1 MGAAP
6 TYARRYVLFTLVGV
20 AGEDDLDAPD
30 LTTPGQQ
37 PSGPER
43 PNQNSNGQLDGGGS
57 EGGGGWV
64 ADGGRMVVDTMG
76 LLELSN
82 LNRLAECGA
91 FSHPTAAAVISHWP
105 HRYSARIT
113 RFLAKATIPQ
123 QAGSRRGTIGVFA
136 KPARNEA
143 RCRWRRKLGAAD
155 SGERAGRGRC

>member
-1 MGAAP
+1 MAA
-6 TYARRYVLFTLVGV
+6 V
-20 AGEDDLDAPD
+20 
-30 LTTPGQQ
+30 
-37 PSGPER
+37 
-43 PNQNSNGQLDGGGS
+43 
-57 EGGGGWV
+57 V
-64 ADGGRMVVDTMG
+64 ADGGRMVADTTG

-91 FSHPTAAAVISHWP
+91 FSYPTAAAEIPHWP

-113 RFLAKATIPQ
+113 RFLAKATISQ
-123 QAGSRRGTIGVFA
+123 QAASRRGTIGEFD